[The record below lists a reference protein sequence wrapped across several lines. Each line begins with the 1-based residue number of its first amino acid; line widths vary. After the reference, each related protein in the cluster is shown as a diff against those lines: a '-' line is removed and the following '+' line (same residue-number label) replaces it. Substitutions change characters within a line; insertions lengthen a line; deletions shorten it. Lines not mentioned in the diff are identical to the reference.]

1 MDFNTTAGAAASGT
15 RFEGGDPRVDRRLA
29 TWVNTLTAP
38 VNTSAT
44 ASSYGPSM
52 QLTADPKPNLEPIA
66 RRPMSNVNNN
76 GNNNGNTVPNPNAS
90 SRTSG
95 NANANSVALVVGATG
110 KTGRRVVERLRARGI
125 ETREASRSGST
136 RFDWNDRGT
145 WAPALEGANL
155 AYVTYSPD
163 LAVPEAVPAIRAFA
177 RLAAEREIERLVLL
191 SGRGEEEAQRC
202 EEIVRE
208 TNPRW
213 TIVRASWFS
222 QNFSEAF
229 LLEPLRHGVLALP
242 AGEIPEPFVDANDIA
257 DVASRALAEE
267 GHEGE
272 IYEVTGPRL
281 LTFAQATQEIAAATK
296 RDIRYEQVPVDV
308 FVEGMRGHGIPSEI
322 VSLTRYLFE
331 TVLDGRNAQTADG
344 VRRALGRAPRDFSEY
359 VRNTAST
366 GVWAEPAS
374 AAV

>member
-1 MDFNTTAGAAASGT
+1 MPNPSSNTH
-15 RFEGGDPRVDRRLA
+15 
-29 TWVNTLTAP
+29 
-38 VNTSAT
+38 
-44 ASSYGPSM
+44 
-52 QLTADPKPNLEPIA
+52 PIA
-66 RRPMSNVNNN
+66 
-76 GNNNGNTVPNPNAS
+76 
-90 SRTSG
+90 
-95 NANANSVALVVGATG
+95 LVIGATG

-125 ETREASRSGST
+125 ETREASRSGNT
-136 RFDWNDRGT
+136 PFDWGNRDT
-145 WAPALEGANL
+145 WAPALEGVNL
-155 AYVTYSPD
+155 AYVTYAPD

-177 RLAAEREIERLVLL
+177 RFAAEREIERLVLL

-208 TNPRW
+208 ANPRW

-229 LLEPLRHGVLALP
+229 LLEPLRHGVLTLP

-281 LTFAQATQEIAAATK
+281 LTFAEAVEEIAAATK
-296 RDIRYEQVPVDV
+296 RELRYEQVPVDS
-308 FVEGMRGHGIPSEI
+308 FVEGMRGLGIPADI

-331 TVLDGRNAQTADG
+331 TVLDGRNAQTTDG
-344 VRRALGRAPRDFSEY
+344 IRRALGRAPRDFSEY

-366 GVWAEPAS
+366 GIWAEPARAS
-374 AAV
+374 V